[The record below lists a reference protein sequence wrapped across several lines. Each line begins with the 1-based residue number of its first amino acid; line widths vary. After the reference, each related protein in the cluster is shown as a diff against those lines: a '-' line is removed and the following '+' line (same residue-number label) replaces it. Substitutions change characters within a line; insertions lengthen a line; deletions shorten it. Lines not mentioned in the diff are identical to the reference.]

1 MNEQNL
7 HGEELFQKLSLD
19 KKKRRRKV
27 VITVV
32 LVILAVVIALVVI
45 MGMLRRNVEARF
57 AQNYAEVLEYQVT
70 PGTLH
75 TVVAGS
81 GVLMEEDLEQL
92 SVPAGVEVTEVTV
105 EAGDMIKQGD
115 LIARVDIATVMTAL
129 SGIQERMKE
138 LDESIGDAKGDE
150 VSSTIT
156 TGVTGRVKRIFA
168 EKGMDVSSCMAEHG
182 ALAVLSLDGY
192 MAVNIETDK
201 LAAKDEVKVTRAD
214 GKVIDG
220 KVESAAGGM
229 ATILVTDNGPVFDE
243 EVTVSFDDTEIGKG
257 KLYIH
262 NPLAVTGYA
271 GTISDVSAKENAK
284 VSKGALLFRLKN
296 TAFSANYDSLL
307 RDRADMEEVLME
319 LVTLYRDGALLAP
332 MDGKISSVE
341 FDQDEQTV
349 SSATSVASAYAA
361 YTGIATTTTT
371 TTTTTSSNGET
382 NVATLYPNRKMSIT
396 ISIDETDIL
405 SLEEGQEAEVT
416 VASVSQEET
425 FPGTVTEISKV
436 ADTSTGVTRYS
447 AEVLLDRIEGMLP
460 GMTADVDVRIEGVEN
475 ALIIPVDALHQ
486 TRDTYFVYTAYDQ
499 ETNQYGGRVE
509 VTIGMQNDTQVE
521 ILTGLSE
528 GDTIYYTEAP
538 QDIFSF
544 MMGQMGGMSGMNG
557 MSGMAGSG
565 GMSGRPSGNFGPSG
579 MGGR

>member
-7 HGEELFQKLSLD
+7 HGEELFQKLSQE
-19 KKKRRRKV
+19 KKKRRRNV

-32 LVILAVVIALVVI
+32 LVIVAVVVALVII

-57 AQNYAEVLEYQVT
+57 AQHYAEVLEYQVT
-70 PGTLH
+70 PGTIH
-75 TVVAGS
+75 TVVTGS
-81 GVLMEEDLEQL
+81 GVLTEEDLEQL

-105 EAGDMIKQGD
+105 EAGDQVNRGD

-129 SGIQERMKE
+129 SDIQEQMKD
-138 LDESIGDAKGDE
+138 LDKSISDAKGDE
-150 VSSTIT
+150 ISSTISA
-156 TGVTGRVKRIFA
+156 GVTGRVKRIFA

-192 MAVNIETDK
+192 MAVDVETDK

-220 KVESAAGGM
+220 KVESAAGGV
-229 ATILVTDNGPVFDE
+229 ATVLVTDNGPECDE
-243 EVTVSFDDTEIGKG
+243 EVTVSFSDTEVGKG

-271 GTISDVSAKENAK
+271 GTIGDISAKENAK
-284 VSKGALLFRLKN
+284 VSKGTVVFRLKN

-307 RDRADMEEVLME
+307 RNRADMEEVLME

-341 FDQDEQTV
+341 FDQDEASM
-349 SSATSVASAYAA
+349 SSTTSAYAS
-361 YTGIATTTTT
+361 YTGAA
-371 TTTTTSSNGET
+371 TTTTSSNGET
-382 NVATLYPNRKMSIT
+382 NVVTLYPNQKMRIT

-405 SLEEGQEAEVT
+405 SLEDGQEAQIT

-447 AEVLLDRIEGMLP
+447 ADVLLDKVEGMLP

-499 ETNQYGGRVE
+499 ETNQYGGRVD

-528 GDTIYYTEAP
+528 GDIIYYTEAP

-544 MMGQMGGMSGMNG
+544 MMGQMGQMGGMGGMGGN
-557 MSGMAGSG
+557 G
-565 GMSGRPSGNFGPSG
+565 GMSGRSGGSGNFGPGG

>member
-7 HGEELFQKLSLD
+7 YGEELFQKLSQE
-19 KKKRRRKV
+19 KKKRRRNV

-32 LVILAVVIALVVI
+32 LVIVAVVVALVII

-57 AQNYAEVLEYQVT
+57 AQHYAEVLEYQVT
-70 PGTLH
+70 PGTIH
-75 TVVAGS
+75 TVVTGS
-81 GVLMEEDLEQL
+81 GVLTEEDLEQL

-105 EAGDMIKQGD
+105 EAGDQVNRGD

-129 SGIQERMKE
+129 SDIQEQMKD
-138 LDESIGDAKGDE
+138 LDKSISDAKGDE
-150 VSSTIT
+150 ISSTISA
-156 TGVTGRVKRIFA
+156 GVTGRVKRIFA

-192 MAVNIETDK
+192 MAVDVETDK

-220 KVESAAGGM
+220 KVESAAGGV
-229 ATILVTDNGPVFDE
+229 ATVLVTDNGPECDE
-243 EVTVSFDDTEIGKG
+243 EVTVSFSDTEVGKG

-271 GTISDVSAKENAK
+271 GTIGDISAKENAK
-284 VSKGALLFRLKN
+284 VSKGTVVFRLKN

-307 RDRADMEEVLME
+307 RNRADMEEVLME

-341 FDQDEQTV
+341 FDQDEASM
-349 SSATSVASAYAA
+349 SSTTSAYAS
-361 YTGIATTTTT
+361 YTGAA
-371 TTTTTSSNGET
+371 TTTTSSNGET
-382 NVATLYPNRKMSIT
+382 NVVTLYPNQKMRIT

-405 SLEEGQEAEVT
+405 SLEDGQEAQIT

-447 AEVLLDRIEGMLP
+447 AEVLLDRMEGMLP

-499 ETNQYGGRVE
+499 ETNQYGGRVD

-528 GDTIYYTEAP
+528 GDIIYYTEAP

-544 MMGQMGGMSGMNG
+544 MMGQMGQMGGMGGN
-557 MSGMAGSG
+557 G
-565 GMSGRPSGNFGPSG
+565 GMSGRPGGSGNFGPGG

>member
-7 HGEELFQKLSLD
+7 HGEELFQKLSQE
-19 KKKRRRKV
+19 KKKRRRNV

-32 LVILAVVIALVVI
+32 LVIVAVVVALVII

-70 PGTLH
+70 PGTIH
-75 TVVAGS
+75 TVVTGS
-81 GVLMEEDLEQL
+81 GVLTEEDLEQL

-105 EAGDMIKQGD
+105 EAGDQVNRGD

-129 SGIQERMKE
+129 SDIQEQMKD
-138 LDESIGDAKGDE
+138 LDKSISDAKGDE
-150 VSSTIT
+150 ISSTISA
-156 TGVTGRVKRIFA
+156 GVTGRVKRIFA

-192 MAVNIETDK
+192 MAVDVETDK

-220 KVESAAGGM
+220 KVESAAGGV
-229 ATILVTDNGPVFDE
+229 ATVLVTDNGPECDE
-243 EVTVSFDDTEIGKG
+243 EVTVSFSDTEVGKG

-271 GTISDVSAKENAK
+271 GTIGDISAKENAK
-284 VSKGALLFRLKN
+284 VSKGTVVFRLKN

-307 RDRADMEEVLME
+307 RNRADMEEVLME

-341 FDQDEQTV
+341 FDQDEASM
-349 SSATSVASAYAA
+349 SSTTSAYAS
-361 YTGIATTTTT
+361 YTGAA
-371 TTTTTSSNGET
+371 TTTTSSNGET
-382 NVATLYPNRKMSIT
+382 NVVTLYPNQKMRIT

-405 SLEEGQEAEVT
+405 SLEDGQEAQIT

-447 AEVLLDRIEGMLP
+447 ADVLLDKVEGMLP

-499 ETNQYGGRVE
+499 ETNQYGGRVD

-528 GDTIYYTEAP
+528 GDIIYYTEAP

-544 MMGQMGGMSGMNG
+544 MMGQMGQMGGMGGN
-557 MSGMAGSG
+557 G
-565 GMSGRPSGNFGPSG
+565 GMSGRPGGSGNFGPGG